1 MSTSLLYHG
10 FGIHGYQYI
19 RTVYRAG
26 AVIFNITP
34 KAFSLRCPAC
44 GSKKIKR
51 RGTKTRMFRTVPI
64 GSKPVFIQLPV
75 QRVECLC
82 CGVIRQAKIQFAEWR
97 RSYTKAF
104 ERYALALSKH
114 MTILDVA
121 KHLGVSWG
129 TIKDIQKRYLTRKY
143 KQPRLKNITRIAID
157 EISIGRGHRYLTV
170 VLDIKTGA
178 VIFVGDG
185 KGVDSLIPFFKR
197 LNRSKA
203 KIKAVA
209 IDMSPSYIAAVLENL
224 PESTIVFDH
233 FHVIKLFN
241 DKLSELRRAIYREA
255 KDQLQKDILKGT
267 RWLLLKNSYKLN
279 EEKNE
284 KERLEEALNL
294 NKPLATAYYLK
305 EDLRQVWNQV
315 CKSDAETILYD
326 WIKKAQSTGI
336 AMLKKF
342 AKTLAGHAFG
352 ILNYYDYPIS
362 TGPLEGTNNKIKTLQ
377 RQAYGYRDM
386 EFFKLKIFALHE
398 AKYALIG

>member
-26 AVIFNITP
+26 AVIFSIIP

-44 GSKKIKR
+44 GSKQIKR

-64 GSKPVFIQLPV
+64 GSKPVFIQFPV

-143 KQPRLKNITRIAID
+143 KHPRLKNITRIAID

-185 KGVDSLIPFFKR
+185 KGVDSLKPFFKR
-197 LNRSKA
+197 LKRLKA

-209 IDMSPSYIAAVLENL
+209 IDMSPSYIAAVLENM
-224 PESTIVFDH
+224 PESTIVFDR

-241 DKLSELRRAIYREA
+241 DKLSELRRAIHREA
-255 KDQLQKDILKGT
+255 EDQLHKNVLKST
-267 RWLLLKNSYKLN
+267 RWLLLKNAYNLN
-279 EEKNE
+279 EDKNE

-305 EDLRQVWNQV
+305 EDLRQIWSQV
-315 CKSDAETILYD
+315 CRSDAETILFD

-398 AKYALIG
+398 TKYALIG

>member
-10 FGIHGYQYI
+10 FGIHGYQYV
-19 RTVYRAG
+19 RTLYRSG
-26 AVIFNITP
+26 TVIFYIIP
-34 KAFSLRCPAC
+34 KPFSLRCPAC
-44 GSKKIKR
+44 GSKQIKR

-64 GSKPVFIQLPV
+64 GSKSVFIQLPV
-75 QRVECLC
+75 QRVECLF
-82 CGVIRQAKIQFAEWR
+82 CGVIRQANIQFAEWR

-104 ERYALALSKH
+104 ERYALALSSH

-121 KHLGVSWG
+121 NHLGVSWD
-129 TIKDIQKRYLTRKY
+129 TIKDIQRRYLSRKY
-143 KQPRLKNITRIAID
+143 KRPRLRNITRIAID

-170 VLDIKTGA
+170 VLDLKTGA

-185 KGVDSLIPFFKR
+185 KGVDSLKPFFKR
-197 LNRSKA
+197 LRHSKA

-224 PESTIVFDH
+224 PESTIVFDR
-233 FHVIKLFN
+233 FHVIKLYN
-241 DKLSELRRAIYREA
+241 DKLSELRREMHREA
-255 KDQLQKDILKGT
+255 EGPLQKKVLKGT
-267 RWLLLKNSYKLN
+267 RWLLLKNSYNLN
-279 EEKNE
+279 EQKNE

-305 EDLRQVWNQV
+305 EELRQIWSQV
-315 CKSDAETILYD
+315 CKPDAETILFD
-326 WIKKAQSTGI
+326 WIKRAQSTGI

-362 TGPLEGTNNKIKTLQ
+362 TGSLEGTNNKIKTLQ

-386 EFFKLKIFALHE
+386 DFFKLKIFALHE
-398 AKYALIG
+398 AKYALVG

>member
-10 FGIHGYQYI
+10 FGIHGYQYV
-19 RTVYRAG
+19 RTLYQAG
-26 AVIFNITP
+26 SVIFKIIP

-82 CGVIRQAKIQFAEWR
+82 CGVIRQTKIQFAEWR

-129 TIKDIQKRYLTRKY
+129 TIKEIQKRYLSRKY
-143 KQPRLKNITRIAID
+143 KHPRLKNITRIAID

-185 KGVDSLIPFFKR
+185 KGVDSLIPFFRR
-197 LNRSKA
+197 LKRSKA

-224 PESTIVFDH
+224 PGSTIVFDH
-233 FHVIKLFN
+233 FHVIKLLN

-267 RWLLLKNSYKLN
+267 RWLLLKKSYNLN

-305 EDLRQVWNQV
+305 EELRQIWNQV
-315 CKSDAETILYD
+315 CKSDAETILTD

-336 AMLKKF
+336 AMLIKF